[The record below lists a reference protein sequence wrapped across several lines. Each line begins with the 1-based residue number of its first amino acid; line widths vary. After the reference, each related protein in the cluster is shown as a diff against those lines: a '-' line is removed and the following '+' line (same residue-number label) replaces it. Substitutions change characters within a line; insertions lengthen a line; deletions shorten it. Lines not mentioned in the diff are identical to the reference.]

1 MSMLYSA
8 TSHRGIFLVFL
19 KAQPRILDC
28 FSIGDLN
35 STTASVSRFSVETL
49 KGVGRKLINILMMGK
64 MTQSVPVVSP
74 SQTKGCVFLHN

>member
-1 MSMLYSA
+1 MLYN
-8 TSHRGIFLVFL
+8 
-19 KAQPRILDC
+19 LDC

-74 SQTKGCVFLHN
+74 SQTKGCAFLHN

>member
-1 MSMLYSA
+1 MLYN
-8 TSHRGIFLVFL
+8 
-19 KAQPRILDC
+19 LDC

-64 MTQSVPVVSP
+64 MTQSVSVVITKYREAPTPFRGFAIP